1 MPNPTRP
8 EPAARPSRET
18 FRPSAG
24 EPADILHRL
33 LKLHNRLLGPFATHL
48 EKQHRITVNGFR
60 VLMLIGRLGVTASH
74 ELAELLG
81 VNPMS
86 VHRAVQLLHQQGR
99 IAIEPDPADSRR
111 KTLRLTAEG
120 QRLYRQ
126 MLPVTD
132 DVAAYLLSLLSPEE
146 VERFDRMV
154 TTLIQGLEARDEAGR
169 SIFLERTRPH
179 EPGPPAEA
187 AVRPRPKASARRA
200 AAASQD
206 NER

>member
-1 MPNPTRP
+1 MPSPSTLRSS
-8 EPAARPSRET
+8 AA
-18 FRPSAG
+18 

-60 VLMLIGRLGVTASH
+60 ALMLIGRLGVTASH

-99 IAIEPDPADSRR
+99 IAVEPDPADSRR
-111 KTLRLTAEG
+111 KTLRLTPEG

-132 DVAAYLLSLLSPEE
+132 DVAAYLLSLLRPEE
-146 VERFDRMV
+146 VEQFDRMV
-154 TTLIQGLEARDEAGR
+154 VRLISGLEARDEEGR

-179 EPGPPAEA
+179 LAGAPAD
-187 AVRPRPKASARRA
+187 
-200 AAASQD
+200 ASQD

>member
-1 MPNPTRP
+1 MPSSSTLRAS
-8 EPAARPSRET
+8 AA
-18 FRPSAG
+18 

-33 LKLHNRLLGPFATHL
+33 LKLHNRLLAPFATHL

-60 VLMLIGRLGVTASH
+60 ALMLIGRLGVTASH

-111 KTLRLTAEG
+111 KTLRLTPEG

-126 MLPVTD
+126 MLPMTD
-132 DVAAYLLSLLSPEE
+132 DVAAYLLSLLSPDE
-146 VERFDRMV
+146 VEQFDRMV
-154 TTLIQGLEARDEAGR
+154 ARLITGLEARDEQGR
-169 SIFLERTRPH
+169 SVFLERTRPH
-179 EPGPPAEA
+179 GEGFPA
-187 AVRPRPKASARRA
+187 V
-200 AAASQD
+200 ASQD